1 MPNTYDNVTD
11 VFKTLADVV
20 EEATK
25 DSFPDNPV
33 ILSHQD
39 GAEPLKSYCSVYTL
53 GIDPVGR
60 SYVSTLA
67 DENEIL
73 TISHNYE
80 IRTQYSFLGPQGLG
94 MAMKFHH
101 AINSNPLITGYL
113 QENRFGI
120 VSKGGIKSVPKLR
133 ETKFEE
139 NYTIDVTYSLMLV
152 TQQQVYT
159 VETVNFTDP
168 LTGAVISVS
177 AT

>member
-1 MPNTYDNVTD
+1 VPNTYDNVTD

-33 ILSHQD
+33 VLSH
-39 GAEPLKSYCSVYTL
+39 GGGEEPFESYCAVYNL
-53 GIDPVGR
+53 GIRRTGR

-73 TISHNYE
+73 TINCNYE
-80 IRTQYSFLGPQGLG
+80 LRTQYSFLGKDGIG
-94 MAMKFHH
+94 MAMKFFQ
-101 AINSNPLITGYL
+101 AIDGNPLITGYL

-120 VSKGGIKSVPKLR
+120 ISKGDIKNVPKIR

-139 NYTIDVTYSLMLV
+139 NYTVDVTYSFALQ
-152 TQQQVYT
+152 TKQQVNT
-159 VETVNFTDP
+159 VETVRLVDP
-168 LTGAVISVS
+168 LTGEIIEIS
-177 AT
+177 AA